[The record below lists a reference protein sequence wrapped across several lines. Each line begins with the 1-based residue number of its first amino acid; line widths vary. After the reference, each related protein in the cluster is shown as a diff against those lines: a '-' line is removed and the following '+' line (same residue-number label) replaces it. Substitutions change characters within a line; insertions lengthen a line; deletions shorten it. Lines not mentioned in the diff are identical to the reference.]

1 MEKFVN
7 CFFELLDDTDKS
19 LITSDTVFKELE
31 EWTSILALSLIA
43 MVDEV
48 YDVTLDTDDIRDA
61 NTLEDL
67 YRAIQ
72 QKNVR
77 CITLIV
83 YLGKQF

>member
-1 MEKFVN
+1 MYKRQ
-7 CFFELLDDTDKS
+7 S

-72 QKNVR
+72 QKM
-77 CITLIV
+77 
-83 YLGKQF
+83 

>member
-1 MEKFVN
+1 M
-7 CFFELLDDTDKS
+7 
-19 LITSDTVFKELE
+19 TVFKELE

-72 QKNVR
+72 QKM
-77 CITLIV
+77 
-83 YLGKQF
+83 

>member
-7 CFFELLDDTDKS
+7 CFFELLDDTVKS

-48 YDVTLDTDDIRDA
+48 YDVTLDTDDIRNA

-72 QKNVR
+72 QKM
-77 CITLIV
+77 
-83 YLGKQF
+83 

>member
-19 LITSDTVFKELE
+19 LVMPDTVFKANIE

-48 YDVTLDTDDIRDA
+48 YDVTLDTDDIRNA
-61 NTLEDL
+61 NTLEEL
-67 YRAIQ
+67 YCAIQ
-72 QKNVR
+72 QK
-77 CITLIV
+77 I
-83 YLGKQF
+83 

>member
-1 MEKFVN
+1 MYKKNRVMEKFVN
-7 CFFELLDDTDKS
+7 YFFELLDDTDKS

-72 QKNVR
+72 QKM
-77 CITLIV
+77 
-83 YLGKQF
+83 

>member
-19 LITSDTVFKELE
+19 LIASDTVFKELE

-72 QKNVR
+72 QKM
-77 CITLIV
+77 
-83 YLGKQF
+83 

>member
-7 CFFELLDDTDKS
+7 CFFELLDDTDKA

-72 QKNVR
+72 QKM
-77 CITLIV
+77 
-83 YLGKQF
+83 

>member
-7 CFFELLDDTDKS
+7 YFFELLDDTDKS

-72 QKNVR
+72 QKM
-77 CITLIV
+77 
-83 YLGKQF
+83 

>member
-19 LITSDTVFKELE
+19 LVMPDTVFKELE

-48 YDVTLDTDDIRDA
+48 YDVTFDTDDIRNA
-61 NTLEDL
+61 NTLEEL
-67 YRAIQ
+67 YCAIQ
-72 QKNVR
+72 QK
-77 CITLIV
+77 I
-83 YLGKQF
+83 

>member
-19 LITSDTVFKELE
+19 LVMPDTVFKELE

-48 YDVTLDTDDIRDA
+48 YDVTLDTDDIRNA
-61 NTLEDL
+61 NTLEEL
-67 YRAIQ
+67 YCAIQ
-72 QKNVR
+72 QK
-77 CITLIV
+77 I
-83 YLGKQF
+83 

>member
-67 YRAIQ
+67 YRANS
-72 QKNVR
+72 QKM
-77 CITLIV
+77 
-83 YLGKQF
+83 

>member
-31 EWTSILALSLIA
+31 EWTSILIA

-72 QKNVR
+72 QKM
-77 CITLIV
+77 
-83 YLGKQF
+83 

>member
-67 YRAIQ
+67 YHAIQ
-72 QKNVR
+72 QKM
-77 CITLIV
+77 
-83 YLGKQF
+83 

>member
-43 MVDEV
+43 MVDEI

-61 NTLEDL
+61 NTLEYL

-72 QKNVR
+72 QKM
-77 CITLIV
+77 
-83 YLGKQF
+83 

>member
-1 MEKFVN
+1 MEKYVN

-72 QKNVR
+72 QKM
-77 CITLIV
+77 
-83 YLGKQF
+83 

>member
-48 YDVTLDTDDIRDA
+48 YDVTLDTDDIRTA

-67 YRAIQ
+67 YRTIQ
-72 QKNVR
+72 RKM
-77 CITLIV
+77 
-83 YLGKQF
+83 

>member
-1 MEKFVN
+1 MYKKNRIMEKFVN
-7 CFFELLDDTDKS
+7 YFFELLDDTDKS
-19 LITSDTVFKELE
+19 LITSNTVFKELE

-72 QKNVR
+72 QKM
-77 CITLIV
+77 
-83 YLGKQF
+83 

>member
-31 EWTSILALSLIA
+31 EWTSILPLSLIA

-61 NTLEDL
+61 NTLEEL

-72 QKNVR
+72 QKM
-77 CITLIV
+77 
-83 YLGKQF
+83 

>member
-72 QKNVR
+72 QNM
-77 CITLIV
+77 
-83 YLGKQF
+83 

>member
-48 YDVTLDTDDIRDA
+48 YDVTLDTDDIRDS

-67 YRAIQ
+67 YSAIQ
-72 QKNVR
+72 QKM
-77 CITLIV
+77 
-83 YLGKQF
+83 

>member
-1 MEKFVN
+1 ML
-7 CFFELLDDTDKS
+7 FELLDDTDKS

-72 QKNVR
+72 QKM
-77 CITLIV
+77 
-83 YLGKQF
+83 

>member
-7 CFFELLDDTDKS
+7 YFFELLDDTDKS
-19 LITSDTVFKELE
+19 LITSNTVFKELE

-72 QKNVR
+72 QKM
-77 CITLIV
+77 
-83 YLGKQF
+83 

>member
-1 MEKFVN
+1 MYKKNRVMEKFVN

-72 QKNVR
+72 QKM
-77 CITLIV
+77 
-83 YLGKQF
+83 

>member
-19 LITSDTVFKELE
+19 LITSDTVFKEF
-31 EWTSILALSLIA
+31 
-43 MVDEV
+43 

-72 QKNVR
+72 QKM
-77 CITLIV
+77 
-83 YLGKQF
+83 

>member
-19 LITSDTVFKELE
+19 LVMPDTVFKELE

-48 YDVTLDTDDIRDA
+48 YDVTLDTDDIR
-61 NTLEDL
+61 NTLEEL
-67 YRAIQ
+67 YCAIQ
-72 QKNVR
+72 QK
-77 CITLIV
+77 I
-83 YLGKQF
+83 

>member
-1 MEKFVN
+1 M
-7 CFFELLDDTDKS
+7 LDDTDKS

-72 QKNVR
+72 QKM
-77 CITLIV
+77 
-83 YLGKQF
+83 

>member
-7 CFFELLDDTDKS
+7 SFFELLDDTDKS

-72 QKNVR
+72 QKM
-77 CITLIV
+77 
-83 YLGKQF
+83 

>member
-19 LITSDTVFKELE
+19 FITSDTVFKELE

-61 NTLEDL
+61 NKLEDL

-72 QKNVR
+72 QKM
-77 CITLIV
+77 
-83 YLGKQF
+83 

>member
-19 LITSDTVFKELE
+19 LITSDTVSKELE

-72 QKNVR
+72 QKM
-77 CITLIV
+77 
-83 YLGKQF
+83 

>member
-1 MEKFVN
+1 M
-7 CFFELLDDTDKS
+7 LDTDKS

-72 QKNVR
+72 QKM
-77 CITLIV
+77 
-83 YLGKQF
+83 

>member
-48 YDVTLDTDDIRDA
+48 YDVTLDTDDIRGA

-72 QKNVR
+72 QKM
-77 CITLIV
+77 
-83 YLGKQF
+83 

>member
-31 EWTSILALSLIA
+31 EWTSILALSLTA

-72 QKNVR
+72 QKM
-77 CITLIV
+77 
-83 YLGKQF
+83 

>member
-1 MEKFVN
+1 MEKFVH

-72 QKNVR
+72 QKM
-77 CITLIV
+77 
-83 YLGKQF
+83 

>member
-1 MEKFVN
+1 M
-7 CFFELLDDTDKS
+7 DDTDKS

-72 QKNVR
+72 QKM
-77 CITLIV
+77 
-83 YLGKQF
+83 

>member
-61 NTLEDL
+61 YTVYYF

-72 QKNVR
+72 QKM
-77 CITLIV
+77 
-83 YLGKQF
+83 

>member
-1 MEKFVN
+1 MKKFVN

-48 YDVTLDTDDIRDA
+48 YEVTLDTDDIRTA

-67 YRAIQ
+67 YRTIQ
-72 QKNVR
+72 QKM
-77 CITLIV
+77 
-83 YLGKQF
+83 